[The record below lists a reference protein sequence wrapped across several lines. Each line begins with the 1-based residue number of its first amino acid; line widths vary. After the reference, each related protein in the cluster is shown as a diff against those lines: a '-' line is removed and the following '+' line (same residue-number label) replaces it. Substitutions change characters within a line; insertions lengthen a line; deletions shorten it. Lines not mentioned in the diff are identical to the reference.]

1 MCAQCL
7 SNTEFAVANAALI
20 AAALKGP
27 VHRGLASVGL
37 ATEPLAVARDARTV
51 AFLRAL
57 DLDPADCLGAPAVT
71 AADDWVALGGYERLE
86 DERRAR
92 AASWARPIGSH
103 RRLTPQ

>member
-1 MCAQCL
+1 M
-7 SNTEFAVANAALI
+7 SNTEFAFANAAFI
-20 AAALKGP
+20 AAALKRP
-27 VHRGLASVGL
+27 VQRAMASVGI

-57 DLDPADCLGAPAVT
+57 ELDPSDSLGAPVVT
-71 AADDWVALGGYERLE
+71 AADEWVALGGYARLA

-103 RRLTPQ
+103 RRLAPQ

>member
-1 MCAQCL
+1 M
-7 SNTEFAVANAALI
+7 SNTEFAVANAAFI

-27 VHRGLASVGL
+27 VHRALASVGL
-37 ATEPLAVARDARTV
+37 VTEPLAVARDSRTV

-57 DLDPADCLGAPAVT
+57 ELDPCDSLGAPAVT
-71 AADDWVALGGYERLE
+71 AADELVASGGYERLE

-103 RRLTPQ
+103 RRLATQ